1 VLQVRHEYNF
11 FSNQK
16 DIAADIVSK
25 VMHETQIR
33 GVLKY
38 DEPMAKHTSW
48 HVGGYAEC
56 YFEPADIDDLS
67 CFLTSLSE
75 VEPILWVGMGSNLLV
90 RDGGIKGTVIS
101 VASVLNELEVVEGNL
116 VRVSAGVPCAKVAR
130 FCAKSELLGAEFLA
144 GIPGTMGGALAM
156 NAGAFGG
163 ETWDIVS
170 SVEILNRLGQRI
182 KRNKDEFEIAY
193 RDVNLA
199 NDEWFITA
207 ELQLGIDSE
216 KIASQRISQLL
227 KERALTQPLGQASC
241 GSVFRNPPDDYA
253 ARLIESCGLK
263 GKCIGDACVSD
274 KHANFIINLGGA
286 TAADIEQLII
296 HIQEVVKREH
306 AVELRSEV
314 RIVGEDK

>member
-1 VLQVRHEYNF
+1 
-11 FSNQK
+11 
-16 DIAADIVSK
+16 
-25 VMHETQIR
+25 
-33 GVLKY
+33 
-38 DEPMAKHTSW
+38 MAKHTSW
-48 HVGGYAEC
+48 RVGGYAEC

-75 VEPILWVGMGSNLLV
+75 AEPILWVGMGSNLLV

-101 VASVLNELEVVEGNL
+101 TTSVLNELEIIGNNL

-170 SVEILNRLGQRI
+170 SVEILNRLGQRE

-193 RDVNLA
+193 RNVNLA

-207 ELQLGIDSE
+207 ELKLDLDSE
-216 KIASQRISQLL
+216 KIASQRINQLL
-227 KERALTQPLGQASC
+227 EQRALTQPLGQASC
-241 GSVFRNPPDDYA
+241 GSVFRNPPNDYA
-253 ARLIESCGLK
+253 ARLIEACGLK
-263 GKCIGDACVSD
+263 GKCVGDACVSE
-274 KHANFIINLGGA
+274 KHANFIINMGEA
-286 TAADIEQLII
+286 TAKDIEQLIT
-296 HIQEVVKREH
+296 HIREVVKRDH
-306 AVELRSEV
+306 GLNLIPEV
-314 RIVGEDK
+314 KIVGAA